1 MFLEKNWFKT
11 WGLFLDHNTIYQ
23 SRFISEICRY
33 QISHHV
39 VASIKDS
46 FQEFDQT
53 SNTNSSPQIYLTIC
67 LLLLAS
73 ISFKLTKTV
82 CGLEANMNV
91 FIVHEANPFLYTFI
105 FWVFYFN

>member
-1 MFLEKNWFKT
+1 MFLETNWFET

-23 SRFISEICRY
+23 SSIISEICRY

-53 SNTNSSPQIYLTIC
+53 SNINSNPQIYLAIC

-73 ISFKLTKTV
+73 ISFKLTK
-82 CGLEANMNV
+82 AV
-91 FIVHEANPFLYTFI
+91 FRTALDCWSPKKRPSSQHERIYST
-105 FWVFYFN
+105 